1 MFYNNKY
8 KVMRFIIN
16 STFSLNVSRKGYD
29 SKENVKEALST
40 KKYSEKL
47 AFKESK
53 VSILDF
59 INATSNGY
67 AFAGLF
73 SPVEEVNEWGNT
85 IYPYYSD
92 GSLKIT
98 FKKKKYFKGSQV
110 VFVDIDETS
119 YKDVKEYLDLLS
131 WKPTV
136 TYTTFS
142 DSADSRRF
150 RLVYVFDQVLD
161 AEQYS
166 TAYYMIARRI
176 NSDTGEGIKDN
187 CGSIVNQYMNG
198 TGKNAEIHSTNI
210 IYSWKDIVGE
220 YYSVNKMNEIDYNN
234 VINNIINN
242 SNNTYNINIHTTY
255 SSYSQNSEHF
265 ESIIIQE
272 DRTGSYDIE
281 LDDNYYHLLDWAFS
295 NPNKPFYGDGQSYFY
310 EPELFV
316 EGHEGFKYA
325 KIDSMNM
332 FLPADHSKYMDR
344 YFKLFYYVDLAQ
356 DKENRRKDIYKR
368 MCLRRLMRPEASPEQ
383 IAYCAYIDI
392 KRFMD
397 NSDKVFN
404 ADFIKRNVERAFRE
418 SFQKIKDTYS
428 NDIEF
433 LVDHTTPV
441 KGYRYY
447 FEKDNYST
455 GKLQTAKHLVMFE
468 SVIKEYDPS
477 KPVKENL
484 EYLHSLGIMVSE
496 RALYDYL
503 KKAGVDLNESYQNK
517 VDHVRG
523 LINDSNCTV
532 RGMRIV
538 LESMGIKIT
547 NKVLGELIKEYKNN
561 RK

>member
-1 MFYNNKY
+1 MK
-8 KVMRFIIN
+8 FIFN
-16 STFSLNVSRKGYD
+16 STFSLNVSREGYD
-29 SKENVKEALST
+29 CKESVKEALST
-40 KKYSEKL
+40 KKYTQKL
-47 AFKESK
+47 AFKESE
-53 VSILDF
+53 VSVLDF

-67 AFAGLF
+67 AFCGLF
-73 SPVEEVNEWGNT
+73 DPKAKTNDWGGIDN
-85 IYPYYSD
+85 PFYSD
-92 GSLKIT
+92 GSMKIR
-98 FKKKKYFKGSQV
+98 FKTQEFFKGSQA
-110 VFVDIDETS
+110 VFVDIDETG
-119 YKDVKEYLDLLS
+119 YKNIQEYLDLLS
-131 WKPTV
+131 WQPTV

-142 DSADSRRF
+142 DSDEDRRF
-150 RLVYVFDQVLD
+150 RLIYVFDEVLD
-161 AEQYS
+161 KDQYVL
-166 TAYYMIARRI
+166 AYKMFADRVM
-176 NSDTGEGIKDN
+176 NDTSEIIKDN
-187 CGSIVNQYMNG
+187 CGMLVNQYMNG

-210 IYSWKDIVGE
+210 IYSWNDIVEE
-220 YYSVNKMNEIDYNN
+220 YYSVNKMNEMNYNN

-242 SNNTYNINIHTTY
+242 SNNTYNNNYTSTI
-255 SSYSQNSEHF
+255 SSYSQNLDNSNT
-265 ESIIIQE
+265 IQE
-272 DRTGSYDIE
+272 DNTGSYDIE
-281 LDDNYYHLLDWAFS
+281 LSDNFYHLLDWAFS

-310 EPELFV
+310 EPELFI
-316 EGHEGFKYA
+316 EGSEGFKYA

-433 LVDHTTPV
+433 LINHTTPV

-468 SVIKEYDPS
+468 SVIKEYDPN

-484 EYLHSLGIMVSE
+484 EHLHSLGINIPE
-496 RALYDYL
+496 RTLYDYL
-503 KKAGVDLNESYQNK
+503 KEAGVDLNQSYQNK
-517 VDHVRG
+517 VDYIRG
-523 LINDSNCTV
+523 LINDSNCS
-532 RGMRIV
+532 RPKMKIV
-538 LESMGIKIT
+538 LEGLGIKMS
-547 NKVLGELIKEYKNN
+547 NKVLGEIIKEYKNN
-561 RK
+561 RI

>member
-1 MFYNNKY
+1 MK
-8 KVMRFIIN
+8 FILN
-16 STFSLNVSRKGYD
+16 STFSLNVSREGYD
-29 SKENVKEALST
+29 CKESVKEALST
-40 KKYSEKL
+40 KKYTQKL
-47 AFKESK
+47 AFKESE
-53 VSILDF
+53 VSVLDF

-67 AFAGLF
+67 AFCGLF
-73 SPVEEVNEWGNT
+73 SPVEEVDEWGNT
-85 IYPYYSD
+85 IYPYYKDD

-98 FKKKKYFKGSQV
+98 FKKKKYFRGSQV
-110 VFVDIDETS
+110 VFVDIDQTN
-119 YKDVKEYLDLLS
+119 YKDVQKYLDLLS
-131 WKPTV
+131 WKPTI

-142 DSADSRRF
+142 DSNDSRRF
-150 RLVYVFDQVLD
+150 RLVYVFDQVLE
-161 AEQYS
+161 AGQYY

-198 TGKNAEIHSTNI
+198 TEKNAEIHSTNI
-210 IYSWKDIVGE
+210 IYSWKDIVDEE
-220 YYSVNKMNEIDYNN
+220 YNIYYCKNEIDYNN

-242 SNNTYNINIHTTY
+242 SNNIYNNNYTSTI
-255 SSYSQNSEHF
+255 SSYSQNSPHL
-265 ESIIIQE
+265 Q
-272 DRTGSYDIE
+272 DNTGSYDIE

-295 NPNKPFYGDGQSYFY
+295 NPNKSFYGDGQSYFY

-325 KIDSMNM
+325 RIDSMNM

-356 DKENRRKDIYKR
+356 DKENRRKDIFKR
-368 MCLRRLMRPEASPEQ
+368 MCLRRLMRPEATPEQ

-433 LVDHTTPV
+433 LINHTTPV

-468 SVIKEYDPS
+468 SVIKEYDPN

-484 EYLHSLGIMVSE
+484 EHLHSLGINIPE
-496 RALYDYL
+496 RTLYDYL
-503 KKAGVDLNESYQNK
+503 KEAGVDLNESYQNK
-517 VDHVRG
+517 VDYVRG

-532 RGMRIV
+532 RGMRKV
-538 LESMGIKIT
+538 LESMGIKI
-547 NKVLGELIKEYKNN
+547 NDKVLRELIKEYKNN